1 MNKPLTPISD
11 VSQTPSTPIAFPNP
25 VAYALLQIASADRAA
40 EEERLAKRTRRAASA
55 VGDGNKSGATM
66 LGGAT
71 PGLPGPLGERAP
83 DVDTKRVSKKEQKR
97 QAEVKATEAQ
107 QHTATNQTTSMALGI
122 GGSLGKTLSW
132 MQKPGLSGSGASSS
146 MLPRV
151 NTGPQGASKSSAAAG
166 AISASQLHR
175 IRQYGGFREDKE
187 AGGGIQLRDIIFAL
201 ESDGKDKM
209 ALAKAYARLK

>member
-11 VSQTPSTPIAFPNP
+11 VSQTPTNPIAFPNP
-25 VAYALLQIASADRAA
+25 VAYALRQIASVDRAA

-55 VGDGNKSGATM
+55 VSAGDGNKSGAAT

-71 PGLPGPLGERAP
+71 PGPPGLGERAP

-122 GGSLGKTLSW
+122 GGSLGKKLSW
-132 MQKPGLSGSGASSS
+132 MQKPGLSGSGASSI
-146 MLPRV
+146 LPRV
-151 NTGPQGASKSSAAAG
+151 NTGSQGASKSSSAAG
-166 AISASQLHR
+166 ASSASQLHR

-187 AGGGIQLRDIIFAL
+187 GGSGIQLRDVIFAL

-209 ALAKAYARLK
+209 ALAKAYAKLK

>member
-11 VSQTPSTPIAFPNP
+11 VSQTPTTPIAFPNP
-25 VAYALLQIASADRAA
+25 VAYALRQIASADRAA

-55 VGDGNKSGATM
+55 VGDGNKSGTAT

-71 PGLPGPLGERAP
+71 PGPPGPLGERAP

-122 GGSLGKTLSW
+122 GGSLGKKLSW
-132 MQKPGLSGSGASSS
+132 MQKPGLPGSGASSS

-151 NTGPQGASKSSAAAG
+151 NTGSQGASKSSAAAG
-166 AISASQLHR
+166 ASSASQLHR

-187 AGGGIQLRDIIFAL
+187 AGTGVQLRDIIFAL

-209 ALAKAYARLK
+209 ALAKAYAKLK

>member
-11 VSQTPSTPIAFPNP
+11 ISQTSIAPIAFPNP
-25 VAYALLQIASADRAA
+25 VVYALRQIASADRAA

-55 VGDGNKSGATM
+55 LGDGNKSGTAT

-71 PGLPGPLGERAP
+71 PGPPGPLGERVP

-122 GGSLGKTLSW
+122 GGSLGKKLSW
-132 MQKPGLSGSGASSS
+132 MQKPGLSGSGASS

-151 NTGPQGASKSSAAAG
+151 NTGSQGAYKSSAAAG
-166 AISASQLHR
+166 ASSVSQLHR

-187 AGGGIQLRDIIFAL
+187 AGAGIQLRDIIFAL
-201 ESDGKDKM
+201 ESDGKDKL
-209 ALAKAYARLK
+209 ALAKAYAKLK

>member
-11 VSQTPSTPIAFPNP
+11 ISQTSIAPIAFPNP
-25 VAYALLQIASADRAA
+25 VVSALRQIASADRAA

-55 VGDGNKSGATM
+55 LGDGNKSGTAT

-71 PGLPGPLGERAP
+71 PGPPGPLGERAP

-122 GGSLGKTLSW
+122 GGSLGKKLSW
-132 MQKPGLSGSGASSS
+132 MQKPGLSGSGASS

-151 NTGPQGASKSSAAAG
+151 NTGSQGAYKSSAAAG
-166 AISASQLHR
+166 ASSVSQLHR

-187 AGGGIQLRDIIFAL
+187 AGAGIQLRDIIFAL

-209 ALAKAYARLK
+209 ALAKAYAKLK

>member
-11 VSQTPSTPIAFPNP
+11 VSQTPTAPIAFPNP
-25 VAYALLQIASADRAA
+25 VAYALRQIASADRAA
-40 EEERLAKRTRRAASA
+40 EEERLVKRTRRAASA
-55 VGDGNKSGATM
+55 VGDGSKSGAAT
-66 LGGAT
+66 LGGVT
-71 PGLPGPLGERAP
+71 PGPPGPLSERAP

-122 GGSLGKTLSW
+122 GGSLGKKLSW
-132 MQKPGLSGSGASSS
+132 MQKPGLSGSSASSS

-151 NTGPQGASKSSAAAG
+151 NTGSQGASKSSVATGAA
-166 AISASQLHR
+166 SASQLYR

-187 AGGGIQLRDIIFAL
+187 AGAGIQLRDIIFAL

-209 ALAKAYARLK
+209 ALAKAYAKLK

>member
-11 VSQTPSTPIAFPNP
+11 VSQTPTTPIAFPNP
-25 VAYALLQIASADRAA
+25 VAYALRQIASADRAA

-55 VGDGNKSGATM
+55 VGDGNKSGTAT

-71 PGLPGPLGERAP
+71 PGPPGPLGERAP

-122 GGSLGKTLSW
+122 GGSLGKKLSW
-132 MQKPGLSGSGASSS
+132 MQKPGPSGSGASSS

-151 NTGPQGASKSSAAAG
+151 NTGSQGASKSSAAAV
-166 AISASQLHR
+166 ASSASQLHR
-175 IRQYGGFREDKE
+175 IRQYGSFREDKE
-187 AGGGIQLRDIIFAL
+187 AGAGIQLRDIIFAL

-209 ALAKAYARLK
+209 ALAKAYAKLK

>member
-11 VSQTPSTPIAFPNP
+11 VSQIPTTSIAFPNP
-25 VAYALLQIASADRAA
+25 VAHALRQIASADRTA
-40 EEERLAKRTRRAASA
+40 EEERLAKRARRAASA
-55 VGDGNKSGATM
+55 VSTGDGNKSGTAI
-66 LGGAT
+66 LGAST
-71 PGLPGPLGERAP
+71 PGTPGPLGERAP

-122 GGSLGKTLSW
+122 GGSLGKKLSW
-132 MQKPGLSGSGASSS
+132 MQKPGLSSGASP
-146 MLPRV
+146 MPPRV
-151 NTGPQGASKSSAAAG
+151 NTGVHGASKSSTAAG
-166 AISASQLHR
+166 ASSASQLHR

-187 AGGGIQLRDIIFAL
+187 AGAGIQLRDIIFAL

-209 ALAKAYARLK
+209 ALAKAYAKLK

>member
-1 MNKPLTPISD
+1 MSKPLTPVSD
-11 VSQTPSTPIAFPNP
+11 VSQTPTTPIAFPNP
-25 VAYALLQIASADRAA
+25 VAHALRQIASADRAA

-55 VGDGNKSGATM
+55 VGDGNKSGTAT

-71 PGLPGPLGERAP
+71 PGPPGPLGERAP
-83 DVDTKRVSKKEQKR
+83 DVDIKRVSKKEQKR

-122 GGSLGKTLSW
+122 GGSLGKKLSW
-132 MQKPGLSGSGASSS
+132 MQKPSLSGSGASS

-151 NTGPQGASKSSAAAG
+151 NTGSQGASKSSAAAG
-166 AISASQLHR
+166 ASSASQLHR

-187 AGGGIQLRDIIFAL
+187 AGAGIQLRDIIFAL

-209 ALAKAYARLK
+209 ALAKAYAKLK